1 MLIEILLPLLFG
13 GALLAGGGEALVSGS
28 AGTARR
34 LGLSPVVIG
43 VLLIGFGTSTPELL
57 TSVEAARLGAP
68 DIALGNVLGSNTC
81 NILLIGGVAA
91 LISPMVLRKDAF
103 RFDLWVA
110 VFVALTL
117 GLALVAGPL
126 TPMLGALFLLSLA
139 VYALV
144 ALAAG
149 ASQGA
154 VDQDSGVAPV
164 LWRSLLIALAGL
176 VAALFGARLF
186 VEGAVELARLFNLS
200 EAVIGAT
207 VVAVGTSLPELAT
220 SVMAARRGQ
229 PELAVGNIIGSN
241 IFNVLG
247 VLGATLMV
255 SEIVPAPEAL
265 WRDLPAMLAATA
277 GLVAVILIAGCMS
290 RRIGLGLLAGYAGYL
305 ALML

>member
-1 MLIEILLPLLFG
+1 MIIEIFLPLVLG
-13 GALLAGGGEALVSGS
+13 GALLAGGGEALVAGG

-34 LGLSPVVIG
+34 LGLSPIVIG

-57 TSVEAARLGAP
+57 TSIEAARLGSP
-68 DIALGNVLGSNTC
+68 DIALGNVIGSNTA

-91 LISPMVLRKDAF
+91 LLAPMALQREHY

-117 GLALVAGPL
+117 GLAMLAGPL

-144 ALAAG
+144 ALARG
-149 ASQGA
+149 GTASDEP
-154 VDQDSGVAPV
+154 VEMRPV
-164 LWRSLLIALAGL
+164 LWRSLLIAAGGL
-176 VAALFGARLF
+176 VAALLGARLF
-186 VEGAVELARLFNLS
+186 VEGAVELARMFSIS

-207 VVAVGTSLPELAT
+207 IVAVGTSLPELAT
-220 SVMAARRGQ
+220 SVMAARRGH
-229 PELAVGNIIGSN
+229 PELAVGNILGSN
-241 IFNVLG
+241 VFNILG

-255 SEIVPAPEAL
+255 GEIAPSAEAV
-265 WRDLPAMLAATA
+265 WRDMPAMLAATA
-277 GLVAVILIAGCMS
+277 ALVFVILVRGRMS
-290 RRIGLGLLAGYAGYL
+290 RAGGVALIAGYAGYL